1 MKSARAFSAVCA
13 LLAVA
18 MLAPGCE
25 TCHTEEYEA
34 RFGLRAEERGLPC
47 EKICAEAVGWD
58 FQKFESCLLGEADAD
73 PPEVICHYSVNV
85 CPSQSL

>member
-1 MKSARAFSAVCA
+1 MKPARVFSAVCA
-13 LLAVA
+13 LLAAA
-18 MLAPGCE
+18 MVAPGCE
-25 TCHTEEYEA
+25 NCHTEEYEA

-58 FQKFESCLLGEADAD
+58 QVFESCLLGDPNAD
-73 PPEVICHYSVNV
+73 PQEVICHYSLNV